1 MRFEQ
6 NTKVSTITYMYTG
19 CGKKVA
25 P

>member
-1 MRFEQ
+1 MAFKDRWIEM
-6 NTKVSTITYMYTG
+6 ITYTG